1 MVLVVDAVF
10 DAYWADLVR
19 YVLRRGPMARTK
31 LMTTGAVATN
41 CKTSFRLK
49 QVHAAGRP
57 AGVGPPAQGWWS
69 FRGVFWLAAS

>member
-31 LMTTGAVATN
+31 LMITGSVATIFL
-41 CKTSFRLK
+41 CRL
-49 QVHAAGRP
+49 QDL
-57 AGVGPPAQGWWS
+57 
-69 FRGVFWLAAS
+69 F